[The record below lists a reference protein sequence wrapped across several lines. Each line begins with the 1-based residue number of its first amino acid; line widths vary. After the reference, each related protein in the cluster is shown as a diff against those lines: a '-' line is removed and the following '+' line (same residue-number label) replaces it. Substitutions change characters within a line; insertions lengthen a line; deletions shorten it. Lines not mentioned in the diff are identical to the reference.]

1 MKPCER
7 QTHRPSGTPLGALFR
22 GTTAGVV
29 GTAAM
34 DLLLYRRYR
43 RGGGS
48 QDFWEWELS
57 GGLSDWDGAPAPALV
72 GKRLVEGLFQVDLS
86 PRWARTTNNLTHW
99 GFGKLWGG
107 GYGLAAGSTT
117 MPPVLSG
124 LALGTV
130 VWGQGYVVLPLAK
143 LYRPIW
149 EYDAKTL
156 VKDYSAH
163 LVYGVTTALAFRA
176 LSACGK
182 PGRGIR
188 SNRPCRRSQGRER
201 ILPAT

>member
-1 MKPCER
+1 MKPRER
-7 QTHRPSGTPLGALFR
+7 TTISPLGALFR
-22 GTTAGVV
+22 GTTAGAV

-48 QDFWEWELS
+48 QGLWEWELS

-72 GKRLVEGLFQVDLS
+72 GRRLVEGLFQTDLS
-86 PRWARTTNNLTHW
+86 PRWARTMNNLTHW

-107 GYGLAAGSTT
+107 GYGLVAGSTT

-124 LALGTV
+124 LALGSV

-156 VKDYSAH
+156 ANDYSAH

-176 LSACGK
+176 LTAGGK
-182 PGRGIR
+182 RTPGGRVRG
-188 SNRPCRRSQGRER
+188 PCRRSKGLDGA
-201 ILPAT
+201 IAAP